1 MKDKEVTR
9 EQLVEELKTNIACDY
24 PINPILKE
32 KIEKIEKLK
41 EQKDE

>member
-32 KIEKIEKLK
+32 KIEKLK